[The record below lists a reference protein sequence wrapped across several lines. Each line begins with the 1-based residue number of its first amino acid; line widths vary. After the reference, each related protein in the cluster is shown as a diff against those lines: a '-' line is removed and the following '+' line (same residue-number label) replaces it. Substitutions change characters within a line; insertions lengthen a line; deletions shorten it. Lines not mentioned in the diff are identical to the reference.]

1 MLLLLPVTHVQ
12 ATVLSGPMTN
22 PANGHVYYLL
32 DTASWTDS
40 EAEALTLGGHL
51 VTINNAAENDW
62 VFDTFVPLLPTDVFA
77 TLWIGLNDA
86 AQEGTFVWV
95 SGEPV
100 TFTNWSTNQP
110 DNARG
115 TEDYAHVWTQFNLPQ
130 APAEWRKW
138 NDAANDGFGVGTPY
152 GVVEV
157 ANAPDADGDGIPDT
171 EDECPDSDLSATV
184 VIDSCNS
191 GVTNTLFASGCTI
204 SDLIAECAEGASN
217 HGQFVSCV
225 SHVTNDL
232 KKAGTITG
240 QQKGAIQSCAAQADI
255 P

>member
-95 SGEPV
+95 
-100 TFTNWSTNQP
+100 
-110 DNARG
+110 
-115 TEDYAHVWTQFNLPQ
+115 
-130 APAEWRKW
+130 
-138 NDAANDGFGVGTPY
+138 
-152 GVVEV
+152 V
-157 ANAPDADGDGIPDT
+157 A
-171 EDECPDSDLSATV
+171 SL
-184 VIDSCNS
+184 
-191 GVTNTLFASGCTI
+191 
-204 SDLIAECAEGASN
+204 
-217 HGQFVSCV
+217 
-225 SHVTNDL
+225 
-232 KKAGTITG
+232 
-240 QQKGAIQSCAAQADI
+240 
-255 P
+255 